1 MQPDFNT
8 KLFFK
13 LIVSLTLFS
22 MIKKTWI
29 VLLIY
34 FLYAGTLGAQSF
46 NSLLGDESILNAQ
59 TKQVNQFF
67 RRFNAE
73 ESTSGDRYYP
83 GDKNYRNP
91 DLRKRYLNI
100 LFDNQNATLTDP
112 LKNEFIN
119 VVLNP
124 GSPAFLDFHEGQWF
138 TEVATKF
145 TYLGK
150 EEPVTLFLKLE
161 EENQGYKWVI
171 TNLYFSQFHDL
182 FHNHD
187 SNDQRFLHPLSHEL
201 DFMNLIRVFKDK
213 EYVEQYTA
221 SDYHPDYLTLFL
233 YEFKKGNLVFKSV
246 TSVKFHFFQV
256 PGWYFELSEFNR
268 PGTNAGWL
276 ISSMLK
282 LNKNDKDLL
291 LKYLYH
297 E

>member
-1 MQPDFNT
+1 MIRKF
-8 KLFFK
+8 
-13 LIVSLTLFS
+13 LIFLSVSLLF
-22 MIKKTWI
+22 
-29 VLLIY
+29 
-34 FLYAGTLGAQSF
+34 AGNLDAQSF

-73 ESTSGDRYYP
+73 ESTSGNRYYP
-83 GDKNYRNP
+83 GDKDYRNP
-91 DLRKRYLNI
+91 DLRKKYLNI
-100 LFDNQNATLTDP
+100 LFDNQNASLTDP
-112 LKNEFIN
+112 LKNSFIN
-119 VVLNP
+119 EVLNP
-124 GSPAFLDFHEGQWF
+124 GFPAFLNFHEGQWF
-138 TEVATKF
+138 AEVNTNF

-150 EEPVTLFLKLE
+150 EEPVTLYLKLE

-171 TNLYFSQFHDL
+171 TNVYFRQFHEF
-182 FHNHD
+182 FHNQ
-187 SNDQRFLHPLSHEL
+187 NTGDQRFLHPLSHEL

-221 SDYHPDYLTLFL
+221 KDYHPDYLTLFL
-233 YEFKKGNLVFKSV
+233 YEFKKGNLLFKSV
-246 TSVKFHFFQV
+246 STVKFHFFQI

-276 ISSMLK
+276 ISSILK
-282 LNKNDKDLL
+282 LNDNDKDLL

>member
-1 MQPDFNT
+1 MIR
-8 KLFFK
+8 KL
-13 LIVSLTLFS
+13 LIFLSVSLLF
-22 MIKKTWI
+22 
-29 VLLIY
+29 
-34 FLYAGTLGAQSF
+34 AGNLDAQSF

-73 ESTSGDRYYP
+73 ESTSGNRYYP
-83 GDKNYRNP
+83 GDKDYRNP
-91 DLRKRYLNI
+91 DLRKKYLNI
-100 LFDNQNATLTDP
+100 LFDNQNASLTDP
-112 LKNEFIN
+112 LKNSFIN
-119 VVLNP
+119 EVLNP
-124 GSPAFLDFHEGQWF
+124 GSPAFLNFHEGQWF
-138 TEVATKF
+138 AEVNTNF

-150 EEPVTLFLKLE
+150 EEPVTLYLKLE

-171 TNLYFSQFHDL
+171 TNVYFRQFHEF
-182 FHNHD
+182 FHNQ
-187 SNDQRFLHPLSHEL
+187 NTGDQRFLHPLSHEL

-221 SDYHPDYLTLFL
+221 KDYHPDYLTLFL
-233 YEFKKGNLVFKSV
+233 YEFKKGNLLFKSV
-246 TSVKFHFFQV
+246 STVKFHFFQI

-276 ISSMLK
+276 ISSILK
-282 LNKNDKDLL
+282 LNDNDKDLL

>member
-1 MQPDFNT
+1 MIRKF
-8 KLFFK
+8 
-13 LIVSLTLFS
+13 LIFLSVSLLF
-22 MIKKTWI
+22 
-29 VLLIY
+29 
-34 FLYAGTLGAQSF
+34 AGNLDAQSF

-73 ESTSGDRYYP
+73 ESTSGNRYYP
-83 GDKNYRNP
+83 GDKDYRNP
-91 DLRKRYLNI
+91 DLRKKYLNI
-100 LFDNQNATLTDP
+100 LFDNQNASLTDP
-112 LKNEFIN
+112 LKNSFIN
-119 VVLNP
+119 EVLNP
-124 GSPAFLDFHEGQWF
+124 GSPAFLNFHEGQWF
-138 TEVATKF
+138 AEVNTNF

-150 EEPVTLFLKLE
+150 EEPVTLYLKLE

-171 TNLYFSQFHDL
+171 TNVYFRQFHEF
-182 FHNHD
+182 FHNQ
-187 SNDQRFLHPLSHEL
+187 NTGDQRFLHPLSHEL

-221 SDYHPDYLTLFL
+221 KDYHPDYLTLFL
-233 YEFKKGNLVFKSV
+233 YEFKKGNLLFKSV
-246 TSVKFHFFQV
+246 STVKFHFFQI

-276 ISSMLK
+276 ISSILK
-282 LNKNDKDLL
+282 LNDNDKDLL